1 MQPSPAPPPRTEQK
15 GPRRGAPL
23 PWRLGIRPLDALPRA
38 RHHRRVVGLCP
49 ADEARAGSGGTPQRS
64 GGAAM
69 SPGQFGPTMG
79 ERILESARMERLGAG
94 IGSAIVA
101 LMKLSMFIAF
111 WHFAWRFW

>member
-1 MQPSPAPPPRTEQK
+1 
-15 GPRRGAPL
+15 
-23 PWRLGIRPLDALPRA
+23 
-38 RHHRRVVGLCP
+38 
-49 ADEARAGSGGTPQRS
+49 
-64 GGAAM
+64 M